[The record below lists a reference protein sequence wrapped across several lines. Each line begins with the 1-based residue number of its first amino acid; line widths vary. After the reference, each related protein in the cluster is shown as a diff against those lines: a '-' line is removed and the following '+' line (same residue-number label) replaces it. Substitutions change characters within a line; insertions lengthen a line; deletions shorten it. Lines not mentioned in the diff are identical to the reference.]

1 LPDKFLAAVDLGT
14 NSFHLII
21 AKADKNG
28 SFKVIDRE
36 RETIRLGSGSGYD
49 LKWISPEE
57 IEKAVAILK
66 RFKNLAELY
75 DAELKAVATSA
86 VREAD
91 NNKEFINR
99 IYTETGIEVEVID
112 GKREAGLIYKGVQC
126 ALPVGNKK
134 VLCADIGGGSS
145 EFISGSNGE
154 VIFAESVKVGA
165 VRLSKKFFPDFLLT
179 EQSVKFCEEY
189 IEQQILANSKINF
202 SDTFEIAVGA
212 SGTLLSI
219 AALIHYSRHNNK
231 LKSLNGFSFSL
242 KELGKITAVVLERKT
257 VEERKLIEGMELKR
271 ADIIPAGLLILNKTF
286 ELFKLKEM
294 IISEYGLR
302 EGIIVEML
310 SKMKSL
316 I

>member
-1 LPDKFLAAVDLGT
+1 MPDKFLAALDLGT

-21 AKADKNG
+21 VKIDKSG

-57 IEKAVAILK
+57 IEKAVTILK
-66 RFKNLAELY
+66 RFKKLVELY
-75 DAELKAVATSA
+75 DAEPKAVATSA

-91 NNKEFINR
+91 NNEEFTNKV
-99 IYTETGIEVEVID
+99 YKETGIEVEVIN
-112 GKREAGLIYKGVQC
+112 GKKEAGLIYLGAQY
-126 ALPVGNKK
+126 ALSLKDKK
-134 VLCADIGGGSS
+134 VLCVDIGGGSS
-145 EFISGSNGE
+145 EFILGDNGE
-154 VIFAESVKVGA
+154 IIFAESVKLGA
-165 VRLSKKFFPDFLLT
+165 VRLSKKFFPDFILT
-179 EQSVKFCEEY
+179 EQSIKSCEEY
-189 IEQQILANSKINF
+189 IEQQLLANSKINS

-219 AALIHYSRHNNK
+219 AALIHYSRDNSP

-242 KELGKITAVVLERKT
+242 EELKKITSVVLERKT
-257 VEERKLIEGMELKR
+257 VEVRKLIKGMELKR

-286 ELFKLKEM
+286 ELFKLNSM
-294 IISEYGLR
+294 TISEYGLR
-302 EGIIVEML
+302 EGVIVEMVN
-310 SKMKSL
+310 K